1 MTAIEIKTEMHK
13 VIDHIPESALQEAFK
28 LLKEI
33 QERSEEEL
41 KRDQLFEKIIADNKE
56 VFERLAK

>member
-1 MTAIEIKTEMHK
+1 MHK